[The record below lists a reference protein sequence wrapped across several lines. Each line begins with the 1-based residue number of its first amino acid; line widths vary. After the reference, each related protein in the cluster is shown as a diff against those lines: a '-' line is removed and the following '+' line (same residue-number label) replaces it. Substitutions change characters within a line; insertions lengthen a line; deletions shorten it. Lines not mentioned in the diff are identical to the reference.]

1 MGDVAFFGASVAP
14 DFCNPV
20 AKKEHRRCARCC
32 CGPFSPARKPV
43 GFVEDRQGYRRGT
56 VNMQIQGGGLSVVK
70 PVLTDQQAIVVKD
83 QPMTDSMAHAD
94 FFRR

>member
-1 MGDVAFFGASVAP
+1 MRAAVHAMPQRSPAWPGMMRGLTSPLRAVLLQ
-14 DFCNPV
+14 
-20 AKKEHRRCARCC
+20 
-32 CGPFSPARKPV
+32 PFSPARKPV

-70 PVLTDQQAIVVKD
+70 PVLTDQRAIVVKD